1 MNGKELLTDL
11 SYIDRKLIEESET
24 EAIGGKSGKTVFKKP
39 LLIAAIL
46 TLMVFLLG
54 CAVVALHLEDLRIGQ
69 RPYRESARYNEA
81 GEKIPASE
89 RVHDVISLQGI
100 EGSANHQAAQEWFQ
114 FRQSYDPEHK
124 LWNGEFQVPP
134 EYDSYGV
141 YTQEMMDKLLEIC
154 QKYDLK
160 PLGRGVT
167 ESYADWEM
175 VQTALDIDGFL
186 KDGAMAEERYDGG
199 HLWECGNFN
208 LYFYLTLTDPE
219 SALEDELFVN
229 YLYCGKA
236 YFDDRFATVDP
247 EKAQQWNLTLED
259 GTTLLIV
266 ADDEQAHI
274 LCDRPDAFISIYL
287 PTVWDRLDGTE
298 GTISREDIERV
309 AKSIDFSIRTRPVED
324 MDWVIARVEE
334 NVAAQENWTEDPAV
348 TAERKRVFEE
358 NERKDS
364 YAELIAQMRD
374 NEEYF
379 TTRGSGSF
387 VAYQDFWESKAYALM
402 DVTGDGEDELLL
414 GQDGSILAIWTMED
428 GKTNFLQGTNA
439 TGNLCEGN
447 VFRHYEL
454 VDGAPYYWF
463 FDLTDGGYRLEAVE
477 YRRYEDSWYHED
489 YRPQQEA
496 TYPTDPSGTTVTS
509 TGGTPAVVITEEEA
523 NEIVQSY
530 TIIPVEMTPV
540 KDFPGLSDK

>member
-24 EAIGGKSGKTVFKKP
+24 GAIGGKSKKTVFKKP

-69 RPYRESARYNEA
+69 RPYRQSARYNEA
-81 GEKIPASE
+81 GEKIPATE
-89 RVHDVISLQGI
+89 GVQDVISLQGI

-124 LWNGEFQVPP
+124 LWSKDFTAPP
-134 EYDSYGV
+134 EYDSYGA
-141 YTQEMMDKLLEIC
+141 YTQEMVDKLAEIC
-154 QKYDLK
+154 QKYDLR

-167 ESYADWEM
+167 DQYADWEM
-175 VQTALDIDGFL
+175 VQTALGIDGFL
-186 KDGAMAEERYDGG
+186 KDGAKAEARYDGG
-199 HLWECGNFN
+199 SFSESGNFN
-208 LYFYLTLTDPE
+208 LYFYMTLTDPE
-219 SALEDELFVN
+219 STLEDELFVS
-229 YLYCGKA
+229 YSYRGKA
-236 YFDDRFATVDP
+236 YFDNRFAAVDL

-266 ADDEQAHI
+266 ADDEQSHI

-298 GTISREDIERV
+298 GTICREDIERV
-309 AKSIDFSIRTRPVED
+309 AKAIDFSIQTRPVED

-364 YAELIAQMRD
+364 YAELIAQIRD

-387 VAYQDFWESKAYALM
+387 VAYQDFWETKAYALM

-428 GKTNFLQGTNA
+428 GKTNYLQGTNA

-454 VDGAPYYWF
+454 VDGAPYYLF
-463 FDLTDGGYRLEAVE
+463 TDLADDGALIANVE
-477 YRRYEDSWYHED
+477 YWRSEDCWYHED
-489 YRPQQEA
+489 YRAQREA
-496 TYPTDPSGTTVTS
+496 REAGTATS
-509 TGGTPAVVITEEEA
+509 TGSTPRVAITEEEA

-530 TIIPVEMTPV
+530 TIIPVEMKPV

>member
-1 MNGKELLTDL
+1 MSGKDLLVDL

-24 EAIGGKSGKTVFKKP
+24 DAIGGKSGKTVFKRP

-46 TLMVFLLG
+46 ALMLFLMG

-69 RPYRESARYNEA
+69 RPYVESARYNEA

-100 EGSANHQAAQEWFQ
+100 EGSTNHQAVQEWFQ

-124 LWNGEFQVPP
+124 LWNGEFQAPP
-134 EYDSYGV
+134 EYNSYGI
-141 YTQEMMDKLLEIC
+141 YTQEMMDKLMEIC

-160 PLGRGVT
+160 PVGRSVT
-167 ESYADWEM
+167 DQYADWEM
-175 VQTALDIDGFL
+175 VQTALGIDGFL
-186 KDGAMAEERYDGG
+186 KDGAMAEERYNGG
-199 HLWECGNFN
+199 HLWECGKFN

-229 YLYCGKA
+229 YFYCGKA
-236 YFDDRFATVDP
+236 YFDNWVAAVDS

-309 AKSIDFSIRTRPVED
+309 AKSIDFSIQTRPVED

-364 YAELIAQMRD
+364 LSQLVAQIRD

-379 TTRGSGSF
+379 VTRCGHF
-387 VAYQDFWESKAYALM
+387 YQDAWNTVSYALM
-402 DVTGDGEDELLL
+402 DVTGDGEEDLLL
-414 GQDGSILAIWTMED
+414 GRDGKINAIWTMED
-428 GKTNFLQGTNA
+428 GKTTRLSIVGP
-439 TGNLCEGN
+439 GDLCEGN
-447 VFRHYEL
+447 MFRFYEL
-454 VDGAPYYWF
+454 LDGAPYYWF

-489 YRPQQEA
+489 YRAQREA
-496 TYPTDPSGTTVTS
+496 TNPTDPSGTTVTS
-509 TGGTPAVVITEEEA
+509 TGSTPRVAITEEEA

-530 TIIPVEMTPV
+530 TIIPVEMTPL
-540 KDFPGLSDK
+540 KDFPMP